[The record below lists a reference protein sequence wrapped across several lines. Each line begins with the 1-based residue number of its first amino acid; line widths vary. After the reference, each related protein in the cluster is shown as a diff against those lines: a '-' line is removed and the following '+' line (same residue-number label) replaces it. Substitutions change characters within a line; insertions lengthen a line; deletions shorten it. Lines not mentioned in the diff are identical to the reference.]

1 MLKVSKDDR
10 KGGRRVVK
18 TMEVYMDYSIDNGL
32 FSAYDVLNTPTK
44 PLSPS
49 PGMTRNHGGFFVG
62 VGENRV

>member
-1 MLKVSKDDR
+1 M
-10 KGGRRVVK
+10 VK